1 MQIGADDEVLFVNA
15 YNDVFRIKKETNVNN
30 VHNFATN
37 KN

>member
-1 MQIGADDEVLFVNA
+1 MQISADDEVLHVNA
-15 YNDVFRIKKETNVNN
+15 DNGDFRITKETNVDN